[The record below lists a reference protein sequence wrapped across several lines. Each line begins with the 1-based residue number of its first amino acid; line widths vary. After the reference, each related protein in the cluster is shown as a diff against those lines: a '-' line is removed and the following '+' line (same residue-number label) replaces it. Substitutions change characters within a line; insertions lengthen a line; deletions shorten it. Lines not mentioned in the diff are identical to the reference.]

1 MTQWIYQ
8 ATLRPVGFAT
18 LPEDV
23 AKTWNFVRNPGTT
36 SGGPYGVISLPRA
49 LSADECDR
57 FGMKCKAAVLRPLDS
72 DEIARFVRVGG
83 EPSSGS
89 KYRPTLGNETF
100 VVESVHWN
108 KRTIGVV
115 SHCNES
121 DLWTAIIETSTGAV
135 TRSADTREAAFEVV
149 VAICIAEA
157 DGKAE
162 AA

>member
-1 MTQWIYQ
+1 MTAVWIYQ
-8 ATLRPVGFAT
+8 ATLRPVSFST
-18 LPEDV
+18 LPADV
-23 AKTWNFVRNPGTT
+23 CKFWNFVRRPGTT
-36 SGGPYGVISLPRA
+36 SGGPYGVISLPRP

-57 FGMKCKAAVLRPLDS
+57 FGMKCKAAMLGGDS
-72 DEIARFVRVGG
+72 DEVVRFVRVGG

-121 DLWTAIIETSTGAV
+121 DLWTAIVETEFGAA
-135 TRSADTREAAFEVV
+135 TRSAPSREAAFCAVV
-149 VAICIAEA
+149 DICEAEA
-157 DGKAE
+157 KGE
-162 AA
+162 TVAA